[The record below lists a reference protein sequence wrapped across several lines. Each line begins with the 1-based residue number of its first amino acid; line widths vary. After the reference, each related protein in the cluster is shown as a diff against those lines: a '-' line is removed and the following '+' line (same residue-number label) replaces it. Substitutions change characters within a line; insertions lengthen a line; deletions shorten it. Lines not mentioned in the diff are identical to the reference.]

1 MRRPTAIVTLLLTL
15 TAATAQAQADSA
27 KTKPASDSAKA
38 PVTMGS
44 ATAGAAAFV
53 GKWTGSIESPQG
65 QMPVNAELKQDGTGF
80 VGTISGLEG
89 NVPLREITIKGDTV
103 IAGATMSAQ
112 GMSIEVW
119 YNFIRSGETLSGS
132 ASANFNGQSMS
143 FPLTLTRVKP

>member
-1 MRRPTAIVTLLLTL
+1 MHRTATLAVAILLGG
-15 TAATAQAQADSA
+15 AASAHAQADSTRTRA
-27 KTKPASDSAKA
+27 DSVNPA
-38 PVTMGS
+38 VTMGS
-44 ATAGAAAFV
+44 ATAGAAAFL

-119 YNFIRSGETLSGS
+119 YNFIRSGETLNGS

>member
-1 MRRPTAIVTLLLTL
+1 MRHKTAVAALLLTL
-15 TAATAQAQADSA
+15 AVASAQAQADSA
-27 KTKPASDSAKA
+27 KAKPADDSAK
-38 PVTMGS
+38 VTMGS
-44 ATAGAAAFV
+44 ATAGAAAFL

-65 QMPVNAELKQDGTGF
+65 NMPVQAELRKGESGF

-89 NVPLREITIKGDTV
+89 NVPLREITIAGDTV

-119 YNFIRSGETLSGS
+119 YNFIRSGDTLTGT

-143 FPLTLTRVKP
+143 FPLTLTRVKL